1 MRGPPSHFEAHSSPQ
16 QTQVLFR
23 ARPERRRVAREY
35 DAALEQD
42 EVPVAE
48 LEQLFHF
55 LVDDQGRDPLIAKP
69 PDGGPD
75 LLADERSK
83 AFGGDP
89 VGRPPADRLAID
101 AHFTRSWRGQTEHA
115 ADGGGLPHA
124 VAAHQGDG
132 LAGPDGEGDP
142 MQDMARAVEGVQIG
156 RLQERAHGISSP
168 RYASRTAG
176 LARISDG
183 DPVANT

>member
-83 AFGGDP
+83 AFGGAVQDHQP
-89 VGRPPADRLAID
+89 RIGEQRARDREHLLLA
-101 AHFTRSWRGQTEHA
+101 SGQLGA
-115 ADGGGLPHA
+115 QVRQA
-124 VAAHQGDG
+124 VAETREQ
-132 LAGPDGEGDP
+132 
-142 MQDMARAVEGVQIG
+142 R
-156 RLQERAHGISSP
+156 ERALLCPAPGPPRSRESP
-168 RYASRTAG
+168 TATPSPIPFRRRG
-176 LARISDG
+176 R
-183 DPVANT
+183 